1 MSIFGYARLNNQR
14 PTPKNMG
21 IRNQVQTIRGWTEE
35 KGYTIRKIFRDT
47 DSNSASLDLPNL
59 KKLIYL
65 IEKGEV
71 SVLIVA
77 RLDRLTRVIRLHKK
91 LLDLFEEKNVRF
103 VSITEG
109 LDSKSKSG
117 KKVLE
122 ALGIIALWDAKSI
135 PDRTRRMIE
144 LKREIGE
151 CVGHAPFGYTYNK
164 KQLIPLEKELTIAAI
179 IRQKRE
185 DENLSYH
192 KIAKLLN
199 SQRMRAKRGGRWYA
213 ETIKVICE
221 NPLYKRESN
230 GAKEWLSR

>member
-14 PTPKNMG
+14 PTPKNLGM
-21 IRNQVQTIRGWTEE
+21 RNQVKTIERWTEE
-35 KGYTIRKIFRDT
+35 KRLTIQRIFRDT
-47 DSNSASLDLPNL
+47 SSSSASLELPNL
-59 KKLIYL
+59 KKLISL

-71 SVLIVA
+71 SVLVVA
-77 RLDRLTRVIRLHKK
+77 RLDRLTRGIPLHKK

-103 VSITEG
+103 VSILEG

-122 ALGIIALWDAKSI
+122 ALGIMALWDAKSI

-144 LKREIGE
+144 LKRKIGE
-151 CVGHAPFGYTYNK
+151 RVGHAPFGYTYHK
-164 KQLIPLEKELTIAAI
+164 KRLIPLEKELAIASI
-179 IRQKRE
+179 IREKRE

-192 KIAKLLN
+192 KIAKFLN
-199 SQRMRAKRGGRWYA
+199 AQRLRAKRGGRWYA

-221 NPLYKRESN
+221 NPLYKRDSKA
-230 GAKEWLSR
+230 GKVKLPR